1 MCFSKSPDR
10 TELEDLVILLN
21 ISIFGKENNSIL
33 LFFMYN
39 NRIKPEKMNRLCTPT
54 SRGFEN

>member
-21 ISIFGKENNSIL
+21 ISIFGKENKSIL

>member
-10 TELEDLVILLN
+10 TELEHLVILLN